1 MGDSKKCTDFSFK
14 SMVSLTILTGPV
26 VGELL
31 DDVIPILA
39 ANFNPEKDP
48 EVRLKFFSLLSNLM
62 MKCKDTLDSQ
72 NKFADFAQVVV
83 RDMILPNCVWK
94 AGRIAGAIRTTAV
107 SCAWAL
113 LQSGVLTKDKV
124 NIVNTL

>member
-1 MGDSKKCTDFSFK
+1 MGK
-14 SMVSLTILTGPV
+14 
-26 VGELL
+26 LL
-31 DDVIPILA
+31 EDIIPILT
-39 ANFNPEKDP
+39 ANFYPEKDP

-94 AGRIAGAIRTTAV
+94 AGRIAGSIRTTAV
-107 SCAWAL
+107 SCSWAL

-124 NIVNTL
+124 SCFITGLYEPLENLSWGNQP